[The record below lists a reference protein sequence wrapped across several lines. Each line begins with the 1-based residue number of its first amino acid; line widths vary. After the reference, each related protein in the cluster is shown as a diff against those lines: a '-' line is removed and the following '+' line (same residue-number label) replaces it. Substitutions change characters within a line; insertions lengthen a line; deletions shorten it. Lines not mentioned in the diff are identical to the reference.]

1 MSEDT
6 WTEADGGLL
15 QVILASDWLRT
26 LILTSDWLML
36 QLFDTDSLGNPG
48 SVAASLVPRPN
59 SFALFEVSPVSFHA
73 VSEVLS
79 ETKTRQALALLDR
92 GQEIKWILS
101 KQLQYT
107 TGEQHLCSFTVQ
119 VVCDENFEQ
128 QFKDFLNH

>member
-1 MSEDT
+1 M
-6 WTEADGGLL
+6 L
-15 QVILASDWLRT
+15 ILISDWLRT
-26 LILTSDWLML
+26 LILTFDWLML

-79 ETKTRQALALLDR
+79 ETKTRQVLCCR
-92 GQEIKWILS
+92 RSEIELIQSTILGINTCGHS
-101 KQLQYT
+101 QCT
-107 TGEQHLCSFTVQ
+107 Q
-119 VVCDENFEQ
+119 VVCDKNFEQ

>member
-1 MSEDT
+1 MFTHSPYSNQGRKVAFILYLSEDT

-15 QVILASDWLRT
+15 QVILASDWLRL

-79 ETKTRQALALLDR
+79 ETKTRQALCWKR
-92 GQEIKWILS
+92 
-101 KQLQYT
+101 
-107 TGEQHLCSFTVQ
+107 
-119 VVCDENFEQ
+119 
-128 QFKDFLNH
+128 

>member
-15 QVILASDWLRT
+15 QVILASDWLRMLILT
-26 LILTSDWLML
+26 SYGLISLILASDWLISLILTSDWLML

-79 ETKTRQALALLDR
+79 ETKTRQ
-92 GQEIKWILS
+92 E
-101 KQLQYT
+101 
-107 TGEQHLCSFTVQ
+107 LCWAGVG
-119 VVCDENFEQ
+119 
-128 QFKDFLNH
+128 KLNGF